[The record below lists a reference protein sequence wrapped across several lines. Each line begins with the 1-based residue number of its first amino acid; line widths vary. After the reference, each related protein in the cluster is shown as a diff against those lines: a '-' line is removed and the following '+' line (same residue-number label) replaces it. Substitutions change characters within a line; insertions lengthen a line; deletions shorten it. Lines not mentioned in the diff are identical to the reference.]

1 MITVALQMSEEK
13 MDYSINAIETNEKQ
27 FEIGG

>member
-1 MITVALQMSEEK
+1 MSEVK

-27 FEIGG
+27 FEIGGFLPQTLY

>member
-27 FEIGG
+27 FEIRG